1 MSVELPTL
9 TFFKRGVN
17 WVVFGSLKG
26 GVIEGVIFSL
36 IWGVISCYFGSYA
49 RPINIVQDTVIG
61 TPRFGEVLSK
71 EQVKFIEGYP

>member
-17 WVVFGSLKG
+17 WVVFVSLKR

-36 IWGVISCYFGSYA
+36 FWVLFRVILGVMPDPLISFRIPSSE
-49 RPINIVQDTVIG
+49 RRDL
-61 TPRFGEVLSK
+61 E
-71 EQVKFIEGYP
+71 KFCRENELVFS

>member
-26 GVIEGVIFSL
+26 GVNWGVIFSL
-36 IWGVISCYFGSYA
+36 FWVLFRVILGLMPDPLISFRIPSSE
-49 RPINIVQDTVIG
+49 RRDL
-61 TPRFGEVLSK
+61 E
-71 EQVKFIEGYP
+71 KFFRGNELVFS